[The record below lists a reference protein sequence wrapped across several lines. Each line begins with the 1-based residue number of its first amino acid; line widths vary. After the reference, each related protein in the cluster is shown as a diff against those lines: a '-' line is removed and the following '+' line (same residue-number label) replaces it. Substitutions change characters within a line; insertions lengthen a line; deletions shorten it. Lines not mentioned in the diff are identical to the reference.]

1 MDAWESVCKGVEGIT
16 VELSHSADRGMDLLP
31 PWPPP
36 IPEHSPGISGL
47 LSHTES
53 TALNSPLYR
62 TKVLQNLWP
71 FLLFSFPL
79 SQNSPPFC
87 WISPAFFFFFFSFG
101 VPSDP
106 PFCLRY
112 AFVVR
117 KQPGSR
123 TKADRLNRYNGKQT
137 QNLLCGAGHQLK
149 KSILKCVVELRWGN
163 GVVKARHDERVFSV
177 PWKRSLRWIPR
188 HSLQGAVCLKVK
200 IRLLLYSCLELA
212 QDNGFVYPNKVHPVP
227 ESVFHT
233 NDSDWM

>member
-1 MDAWESVCKGVEGIT
+1 
-16 VELSHSADRGMDLLP
+16 MDLLP

-53 TALNSPLYR
+53 TALNSLLYW

-87 WISPAFFFFFFSFG
+87 WISPAFFFFFF

-106 PFCLRY
+106 PICLRY

-123 TKADRLNRYNGKQT
+123 TKADRLDRYNGKQT
-137 QNLLCGAGHQLK
+137 QNLPCGAGHQLK
-149 KSILKCVVELRWGN
+149 KSILKCVVESRWGN
-163 GVVKARHDERVFSV
+163 GVVKARHTNESLLFPENDCSDEFPDIRFKERFILKWKYACFYIHSWNLCRIMDLSIPIKSTLCQSQFFSQMTTIGCTI
-177 PWKRSLRWIPR
+177 S
-188 HSLQGAVCLKVK
+188 
-200 IRLLLYSCLELA
+200 
-212 QDNGFVYPNKVHPVP
+212 
-227 ESVFHT
+227 T
-233 NDSDWM
+233 